1 MKVFYCEKCDYNTDK
16 LSNFR
21 RHMTSRKHSLTVDEF
36 NNLNHDECKK
46 DIFSCNICKKNYTVK
61 SSLYKHKKKCTDDH
75 NKKNELAEIDFLKQ
89 ELLKKD
95 EQLKKKMKCMI
106 DI

>member
-1 MKVFYCEKCDYNTDK
+1 MNVKKIFFRAIYAKKIILLKVLY
-16 LSNFR
+16 
-21 RHMTSRKHSLTVDEF
+21 
-36 NNLNHDECKK
+36 
-46 DIFSCNICKKNYTVK
+46 INI
-61 SSLYKHKKKCTDDH
+61 
-75 NKKNELAEIDFLKQ
+75 KKNELAEIDFLKQ